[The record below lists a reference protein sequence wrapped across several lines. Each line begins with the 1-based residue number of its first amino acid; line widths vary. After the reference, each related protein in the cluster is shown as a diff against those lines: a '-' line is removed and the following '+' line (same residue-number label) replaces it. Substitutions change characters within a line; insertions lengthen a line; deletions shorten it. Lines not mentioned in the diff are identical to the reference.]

1 MTSTISYRKVEFTS
15 DNAHRKL
22 DELIE
27 MIEDGS
33 LDNDARTALQ
43 TRFNNAVDKSK
54 SLENF
59 RVFQVIDTQEELS
72 RIDIANNLEILLSQH
87 DLDSKM
93 SKKYLV
99 LENVRLIMQMVI
111 SLTMI
116 GLGMGMIIMP
126 APPYFEMFTLFY
138 LNPNDG
144 VTLMDVIS
152 LLVVFTGVYLLIS
165 SFIKLGKK

>member
-1 MTSTISYRKVEFTS
+1 MISYSKIETS
-15 DNAHRKL
+15 SDSAHRKL

-27 MIEDGS
+27 MMEDGN
-33 LDNDARTALQ
+33 LDNDAKTALQ
-43 TRFNNAVDKSK
+43 ARFNTAIDKSK

-59 RVFQVIDTQEELS
+59 RAFKVIDNDEDLS
-72 RIDIANNLEILLSQH
+72 RVDIANSLEILLSQH

-99 LENVRLIMQMVI
+99 LENVRLIVQMVI
-111 SLTMI
+111 SFTMI
-116 GLGMGMIIMP
+116 ALGMGMITMP
-126 APPYFEMFTLFY
+126 APPYFEMFTIFY
-138 LNPNDG
+138 LNANDG

-152 LLVVFTGVYLLIS
+152 LLIVFTGVYLLIS